1 MEQLEIQLKNLYTKL
16 QQLLKQN
23 QLLQKQTAALQ
34 KENLTLKTL
43 LEEKEEIITK
53 QQQQMDIFK
62 LSANALDGK
71 EKQELKKRID
81 MYLAEIEKCLILINE

>member
-1 MEQLEIQLKNLYTKL
+1 MEQLEMQLKNLYMKL

-34 KENLTLKTL
+34 KENLSIRTA
-43 LEEKEEIITK
+43 LEEKQETIIK
-53 QQQQMDIFK
+53 QQQQIDIFK
-62 LSANALDGK
+62 LNAHALDGK

>member
-23 QLLQKQTAALQ
+23 QLLQKQTTALQ
-34 KENLTLKTL
+34 KENLSLKTL
-43 LEEKEEIITK
+43 LEGKEEIITK

-81 MYLAEIEKCLILINE
+81 MYLAEIEKCFTLINE